1 MLAKSF
7 AQKTNSNS
15 KKSEMKCSQNC
26 NSKLPLRFRGNNL
39 EFKLEVQKATS
50 AKVML

>member
-15 KKSEMKCSQNC
+15 KKKEMNCSQNC
-26 NSKLPLRFRGNNL
+26 NSKLPLRFKGVVL
-39 EFKLEVQKATS
+39 EFTLEIQKTTNAR
-50 AKVML
+50 VML

>member
-15 KKSEMKCSQNC
+15 KKREVNCSQNC
-26 NSKLPLRFRGNNL
+26 NSKLPLRFRSVNL
-39 EFKLEVQKATS
+39 EFSLEVQKPTS
-50 AKVML
+50 ARVML